1 MNSLLTLQ
9 ALNQVV
15 NHDICPQMKRQI
27 RQNKLLIELLSK
39 EIQKN
44 KNLEKY
50 NKNLEKQNEELDLWR
65 EHFQDEGNFLC
76 SNCEYIFN
84 DSQED
89 EYEFPVGS
97 GKKYCEICFPQVY
110 DNAAN
115 NENV

>member
-44 KNLEKY
+44 KNL
-50 NKNLEKQNEELDLWR
+50 NKRNDELDLWR

-76 SNCEYIFN
+76 SKCEYIFN
-84 DSQED
+84 DSVE
-89 EYEFPVGS
+89 EYS
-97 GKKYCEICFPQVY
+97 IIAGKWYCEDCFLTG
-110 DNAAN
+110 AADDD
-115 NENV
+115 